1 MPATVIMAAGRQP
14 DGMVPGA
21 LVTCGRELAPGRL
34 SVEGH
39 RVLDHGAARSS
50 SLNRH
55 SVARQCGLL
64 VGHVKRSTGRRA
76 HLSPSPAGLSRWR
89 EPRARRV
96 PIFRRWST
104 TPDLPFR
111 PARRRGHRSGGG
123 CRGATTLRKQRRK
136 TVSSHRHL
144 SQLLQCR
151 IDIGNGECAGA
162 LHAPQRRQH
171 LCIEVRRRVH
181 RGPSQPRAHRRA
193 PIASASQ

>member
-1 MPATVIMAAGRQP
+1 MAAGRQP

-50 SLNRH
+50 SPNRH

-123 CRGATTLRKQRRK
+123 CRGATTLQQAATKDRVESPAPVA
-136 TVSSHRHL
+136 TPPVPHR
-144 SQLLQCR
+144 
-151 IDIGNGECAGA
+151 DIGNGECAGA